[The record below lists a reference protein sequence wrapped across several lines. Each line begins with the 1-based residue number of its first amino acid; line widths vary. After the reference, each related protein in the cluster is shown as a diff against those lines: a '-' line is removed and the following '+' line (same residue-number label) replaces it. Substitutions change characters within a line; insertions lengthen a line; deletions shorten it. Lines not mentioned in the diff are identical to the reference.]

1 MEYWDVYDKNLNKM
15 NKIVKRKDKLNN
27 DEFHIVVNAW
37 IKNDNEEFLISKRV
51 MNKSHGGKWETT
63 GGSILSGEGALE
75 GVIRE
80 VKEELGVD
88 LNKKD
93 AILIGKTRRYF
104 KNCPDILFVYL
115 FNYNIDINNVIKQ
128 EEEVDDVMWASKE
141 EILELIDRDMFEY
154 NAFFYDVLNFE

>member
-1 MEYWDVYDKNLNKM
+1 MDMEYWDVYDKNLNKM

-51 MNKSHGGKWETT
+51 KNKSHGGKWETT

-115 FNYNIDINNVIKQ
+115 FKYNIDINNVIKQ
-128 EEEVDDVMWASKE
+128 DEEVDDVMWASKE
-141 EILELIDRDMFEY
+141 EILEFI
-154 NAFFYDVLNFE
+154 